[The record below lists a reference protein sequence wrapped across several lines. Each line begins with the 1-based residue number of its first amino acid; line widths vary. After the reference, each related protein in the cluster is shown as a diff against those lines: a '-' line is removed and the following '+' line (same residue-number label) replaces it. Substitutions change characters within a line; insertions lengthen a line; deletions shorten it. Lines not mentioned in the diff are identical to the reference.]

1 MKKIFRYVLEVIE
14 NQTVDIPSPAIIL
27 SVAEQGVH
35 IVLYAMADDG
45 KDIPSESI
53 DILIKETGH
62 PIQDNI
68 GLYTFIGTVKLFN
81 ISQELHV
88 FYRRVE

>member
-1 MKKIFRYVLEVIE
+1 VKKIFRYILEVIE
-14 NQTVDIPSPAIIL
+14 NQTVYIPLPAIIL

-35 IVLYAMADDG
+35 IVLYAMADDDE
-45 KDIPSESI
+45 DIPTDSI

-68 GLYTFIGTVKLFN
+68 DLYTFIGTVKLFN
-81 ISQELHV
+81 VTSSP
-88 FYRRVE
+88 R